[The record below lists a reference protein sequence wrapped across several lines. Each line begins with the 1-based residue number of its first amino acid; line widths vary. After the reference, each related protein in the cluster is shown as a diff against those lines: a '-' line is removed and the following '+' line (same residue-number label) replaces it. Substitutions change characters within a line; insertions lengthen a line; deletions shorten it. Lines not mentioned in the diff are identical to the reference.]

1 VGASGRRTW
10 LWLLGLLVV
19 AAVGTGVYALRWL
32 REPAL
37 PRGFA
42 SGNGRIEATA
52 YDVATKRPGRIAEVR
67 VHEGDMVE
75 KGQVLARIDTADLEA
90 ARREAEAQLQQ
101 AHESEHLALAQV
113 AQRASERKLAHSELS
128 RTQSLVDEKVA
139 SEQSLDRDRARSETA
154 EAAARAAQE
163 QVHQAKAAIAAATA
177 AVERIQTDIDDS
189 TIQSPV
195 QGRVLYRLAE
205 PGEVLGAGGKILTVL
220 ELTDV
225 FMVIFLP
232 TAEAGRVSLGS
243 EARVVLDAVPEYVF
257 PAAVSFVA
265 PEAQFTPKE
274 VETRTER
281 EKLMFRVKVKI
292 DPELLE
298 RYLSLVKS
306 GVPGM
311 AYVKID
317 GALAW
322 PARLQVRLPE

>member
-1 VGASGRRTW
+1 M
-10 LWLLGLLVV
+10 LVLVLV
-19 AAVGTGVYALRWL
+19 AAGVYGLRWL
-32 REPAL
+32 RAPEL

-90 ARREAEAQLQQ
+90 ARREAEAGLQQ
-101 AHESEHLALAQV
+101 AHESEHLALALL
-113 AQRASERKLAHSELS
+113 AQRESERKLARTELA
-128 RTQSLVDEKVA
+128 RTQSLVEQKVA
-139 SEQSLDRDRARSETA
+139 SQQSLDRDRGRSETA

-163 QVHQAKAAIAAATA
+163 QVHQAKAATAAATA

-189 TIQSPV
+189 TIESPV
-195 QGRVLYRLAE
+195 RGRVLYRLAE
-205 PGEVLGAGGKILTVL
+205 PGEVLGAGGKLLTVL

-225 FMVIFLP
+225 FMAIFLP

-243 EARVVLDAVPEYVF
+243 EARVVVDAVPEYVF
-257 PAAVSFVA
+257 PATVSFVA

-281 EKLMFRVKVKI
+281 EKLMFRVKVNL
-292 DPELLE
+292 DPAFLE
-298 RYLSLVKS
+298 HHVEWVKT
-306 GVPGM
+306 GVPGV
-311 AYVKID
+311 AYVRID
-317 GALAW
+317 GALPW
-322 PARLQVRLPE
+322 PERLQVRLPE